1 MLLITR
7 WYPVHE
13 HDHSRTR
20 AIKNIYDGLKVF
32 GVSTVVVVPRAE
44 FSAIE
49 KNDVDGTLV
58 LSVPDMYMPVIP
70 RYKYQVSEDYG
81 RFGNSLRFIQYNI
94 LYVFHFIRNVVRKL
108 KYTVLNAVRYVTL
121 PKGVKGALNIGQ
133 IRASIAELGQFDS
146 VVIHGLPERHVRYL
160 NQENYEKVSLCF
172 HNTDIRSPETRDFLS
187 KSWNRIDRIGFRSQ
201 SLYSSFLELGLV
213 PADMPYHIVHSGV
226 PRSTIRQRSDYRLWE
241 TGNILKLLC
250 VSSLIPRKN
259 VDVVLNVL
267 ALFND
272 APWSLDIIGSGS
284 ETDLLK
290 KMAVDLGV
298 AEQVVFHGRMPHAK
312 VMESFASY
320 DVFVLLSERET
331 FGMVYTEALSQ
342 GLVVIGTEGEGI
354 DGVIID
360 GFNGFL
366 ADPSRPE
373 TFLDVLK
380 KIIVMS
386 PEEQG
391 ILKDNIYSSAMQ
403 LNEEKIVQDYYVN
416 LIADR

>member
-13 HDHSRTR
+13 HDHARTR

-58 LSVPDMYMPVIP
+58 LSVPDMYMPVVP
-70 RYKYQVSEDYG
+70 RYKYQVSEDCG

-121 PKGVKGALNIGQ
+121 PKGVKGVVHIRQ
-133 IRASIAELGQFDS
+133 IRAAIAELGQFDS
-146 VVIHGLPERHVRYL
+146 VLIHGLPKRHLEYL
-160 NQENYEKVSLCF
+160 NLENYKKVSLCL
-172 HNTDIRSPETRDFLS
+172 HNTDIRSLETRDFLF
-187 KSWNRIDRIGFRSQ
+187 KSWDRIDRIGLRSQ
-201 SLYSSFLELGLV
+201 SLYSSFLELGLI
-213 PADMPYHIVHSGV
+213 PADTPYHIVHSGV
-226 PRSTIRQRSDYRLWE
+226 PRASIRRRTDYSLWNVG
-241 TGNILKLLC
+241 TTLKFLC
-250 VSSLIPRKN
+250 VSALIPRKN
-259 VDVVLNVL
+259 VDVVLKVL
-267 ALFND
+267 AGFND
-272 APWSLDIIGSGS
+272 AQWTLDIIGSGS
-284 ETDLLK
+284 EADFLK
-290 KMAVDLGV
+290 KMVVDLGI
-298 AEQVVFHGRMPHAK
+298 ADRVVFHGRMPHAK
-312 VMESFASY
+312 VMESFARY

-342 GLVVIGTEGEGI
+342 GLTVIGTKGEGI
-354 DGVIID
+354 DGAIVD
-360 GFNGFL
+360 GVNGFL

-386 PEEQG
+386 PAEQG
-391 ILKDNIYSSAMQ
+391 KLKDNIYSSAMQ